1 MAITREV
8 VLHVARLARLELEPD
23 EVTRMQRDLDNILGH
38 VAQLGQL
45 ATDGVPETAH
55 VAAERAPLR
64 EDALLPSLDP
74 DVALAEAPRRT
85 GTAFAVPGFVD
96 E

>member
-1 MAITREV
+1 MAITREA
-8 VLHVARLARLELEPD
+8 VLHVARLARLELEAD

-64 EDALLPSLDP
+64 EDALAPSLDE
-74 DVALAEAPRRT
+74 VASLGEAPRRT

>member
-1 MAITREV
+1 LAITRET
-8 VLHVARLARLELEPD
+8 VLHVARLARLELSSAEL
-23 EVTRMQRDLDNILGH
+23 ESMQESLAKILGY
-38 VAQLGQL
+38 VEQLGEL

-64 EDALLPSLDP
+64 DDALVPSLDA
-74 DVALAEAPRRT
+74 DAALGEAPRRAP
-85 GTAFAVPGFVD
+85 GGFAVPGFVD

>member
-1 MAITREV
+1 MAITREA

-55 VAAERAPLR
+55 VAAERAPMR
-64 EDALLPSLDP
+64 ADELLPSLDAEA
-74 DVALAEAPRRT
+74 ALGEAPRHT

>member
-1 MAITREV
+1 MAITREA

-55 VAAERAPLR
+55 VAAERAPMR
-64 EDALLPSLDP
+64 EDELLPSLDAET
-74 DVALAEAPRRT
+74 ALAEAPRHT

>member
-1 MAITREV
+1 MAITREA
-8 VLHVARLARLELEPD
+8 VLHVARLARLELEAD

-55 VAAERAPLR
+55 VAAERSPLR
-64 EDALLPSLDP
+64 DDVLLPSLDE
-74 DVALAEAPRRT
+74 VAALGEAPRRT